1 MLDLNI
7 TLLIQLVNFFIAVFV
22 LNLLLIRPIRGI
34 IKKRKGIIGELSGE
48 ADNFEA
54 EASRRLASYEEELV
68 RARQAAAL
76 VREDGHAAGMAEQ
89 QNIVGKAQESAR
101 DIMDG
106 ARRSIR
112 AEAES
117 ALKDLR
123 ARAAAVS
130 ASLAERLL
138 MG

>member
-22 LNLLLIRPIRGI
+22 LNLLLVRPVRDI
-34 IKKRKGIIGELSGE
+34 IKKRKGIVGKISGE

-54 EASRRLASYEEELV
+54 EASLRLASYEEDLAK
-68 RARQAAAL
+68 ARQAAAL
-76 VREDGHAAGMAEQ
+76 ARKDGHAAGMAEQ
-89 QNIVGKAQESAR
+89 QNIVGKAQESAL
-101 DIMDG
+101 DIIAE
-106 ARRSIR
+106 ARRAVQ

-117 ALKDLR
+117 ALKELR

-138 MG
+138 AG

>member
-7 TLLIQLVNFFIAVFV
+7 TLFIQLVNFFIAVFV

-54 EASRRLASYEEELV
+54 EASRRLVSYEEELMK
-68 RARQAAAL
+68 ARQGAAL
-76 VREDGHAAGMAEQ
+76 ARKDGHAAGVAEQ
-89 QNIVGKAQESAR
+89 QNIVEKAQESAR
-101 DIMDG
+101 DIIDG
-106 ARRSIR
+106 ARRSVQ

-117 ALKDLR
+117 ALKELR
-123 ARAAAVS
+123 ARTEAVS

-138 MG
+138 LG